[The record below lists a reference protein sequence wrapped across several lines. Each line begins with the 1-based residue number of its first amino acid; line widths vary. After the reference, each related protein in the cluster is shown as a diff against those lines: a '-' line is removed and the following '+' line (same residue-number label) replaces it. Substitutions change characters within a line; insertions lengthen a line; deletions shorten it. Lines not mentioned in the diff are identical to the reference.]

1 MDESARFLILRKI
14 KYGEADLILQALSAR
29 GEKKSFL
36 ARGALKSKKRFG
48 GGILEP
54 LHYCEFLF
62 QKTKSSDLHLL
73 KEATLIEDFPG
84 LKSDYDRLQFALRIL
99 ECTSKVSQ
107 EGETDNARLFQ
118 LVGHALGYLEKTQ
131 DLSIF
136 KVQFYLKLL
145 FQQGVLSPENW
156 MLPFLR
162 TSLDRS
168 YDLSDKLL
176 SSDQIKSIEYQ
187 VQHYV
192 DHAESICLS

>member
-1 MDESARFLILRKI
+1 MSEQGRFLILRKI
-14 KYGEADLILQALSAR
+14 KYGESDLILHALSAQ
-29 GEKKSFL
+29 GEKKSFI

-48 GGILEP
+48 GGVLEP

-62 QKTKSSDLHLL
+62 QKSSSSELHLL

-84 LKSDYDRLQFALRIL
+84 LKSDYDRLEFGLKIL

-131 DLSIF
+131 DLQIF
-136 KVQFYLKLL
+136 KMQFYIKLL

-162 TSLDRS
+162 TSLEKSQELADRS
-168 YDLSDKLL
+168 LSM
-176 SSDQIKSIEYQ
+176 DQIKTVEYQ
-187 VQHYV
+187 VRHYI
-192 DHAESICLS
+192 DHAESISLS

>member
-1 MDESARFLILRKI
+1 MNESARFLILRKI
-14 KYGEADLILQALSAR
+14 KYGESDLIIQALSSR

-36 ARGALKSKKRFG
+36 ARGAVKSKKRFG
-48 GGILEP
+48 GGVLEP
-54 LHYCEFLF
+54 LHFCEFLF
-62 QKTKSSDLHLL
+62 QKNRSSELYLL

-84 LKSDYDRLQFALRIL
+84 LRQDYDRLDFALRIL

-131 DLSIF
+131 ELSIF
-136 KVQFYLKLL
+136 KIQFYLKLL

-162 TSLDRS
+162 TSLDQS
-168 YDLSDKLL
+168 YDLTDKIIT
-176 SSDQIKSIEYQ
+176 SDQIKNIEYQ
-187 VQHYV
+187 VQHYI
-192 DHAESICLS
+192 DHAESISFS